1 MSEYDARD
9 FQTSSFIKKDTLK
22 RDGPQRLTIKAVEK
36 ADGIARDGKPPKPVL
51 QLTFTNDSKFGL
63 GTQINLRRVI
73 EAFGEKT
80 SRWIG
85 QSIELYYSPDVRGPS
100 GEEGGIRVRPPT
112 GPVPTVTSTDF
123 TAALTSAPAVSAAT
137 QKFVEGLEEPR
148 RVS

>member
-1 MSEYDARD
+1 MHEYDARD

-73 EAFGEKT
+73 ETLGEKT
-80 SRWIG
+80 SAWVG
-85 QSIELYYSPDVRGPS
+85 KTLELYYSPDVRGPN
-100 GEEGGIRVRPPT
+100 GEEGGIRVRPPAGAAPAVT
-112 GPVPTVTSTDF
+112 VPDF
-123 TAALTSAPAVSAAT
+123 TAALQSELPTKGGTHGP
-137 QKFVEGLEEPR
+137 F
-148 RVS
+148 